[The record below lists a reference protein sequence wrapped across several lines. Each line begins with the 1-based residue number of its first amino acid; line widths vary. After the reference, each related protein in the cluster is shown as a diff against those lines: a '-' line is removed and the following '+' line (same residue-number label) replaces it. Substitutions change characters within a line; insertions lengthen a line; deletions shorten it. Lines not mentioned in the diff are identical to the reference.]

1 MKQDEFDRFYDDRV
15 KKNNK
20 FIDEYNKGSRIMFGI
35 AFVLLFILLSL
46 FGCSTNDDLDDC
58 GCTKTTYTRL
68 VINNHLT
75 TQIQSVENID
85 CQDEG
90 SQDIDNTHY
99 YTIRCD

>member
-1 MKQDEFDRFYDDRV
+1 MKQDKY
-15 KKNNK
+15 
-20 FIDEYNKGSRIMFGI
+20 IYYGI
-35 AFVLLFILLSL
+35 AFVSLIILLSL
-46 FGCSTNDDLDDC
+46 CSCSTNDDLDDC

-75 TQIQSVENID
+75 TQIQSVDAID